1 MGRWA
6 YLVAIIGAAARA
18 GASEPDCR
26 GAPAEIPEAA
36 IELRDGIKLEVER
49 SPYTVRGSTV
59 AAVREDMT
67 AKSWVEKPGAY
78 DATVRWNVRWAWH
91 YRPNGPTGCIL
102 VAPLVTLK
110 LTYWFPAWDPP
121 EAPSA
126 ELKTQWATYIDA
138 LQRHELGH
146 RNVAVSAANA
156 ILRAFEDGFSGPTCK
171 EAAEEAAT
179 CIRGVLAAHEALDKR
194 YDEVTRHGATQGAL
208 FGPKGTRRP
217 EWPRPAH

>member
-6 YLVAIIGAAARA
+6 CVIAILGAAARA

-26 GAPAEIPEAA
+26 GAPAEIPDAA
-36 IELRDGIKLEVER
+36 IELQDGIKLEVER
-49 SPYTVRGSTV
+49 SPFTVRGSTV

-78 DATVRWNVRWAWH
+78 DATVKWNVHASWTH
-91 YRPNGPTGCIL
+91 DTTGPGGCIL
-102 VAPLVTLK
+102 VFPIVALK
-110 LTYWFPAWDPP
+110 LSYWFPSWDPP

-126 ELKTQWATYIDA
+126 ELKAQWAAYIDA

-156 ILRAFEDGFSGPTCK
+156 ILRAFQHGFPGPTCK
-171 EAAEEAAT
+171 EAEAEAVA
-179 CIRGVLAAHEALDKR
+179 CLRGILAAHHDLDKR
-194 YDEVTRHGATQGAL
+194 YDDVTRHGATQGAQ
-208 FGPKGTRRP
+208 FGPKGTGRTQWR
-217 EWPRPAH
+217 RPAH